1 MSMPAETYQTSTTL
15 NELLQGFVDAPAIEI
30 KGIASDSRQLSQ
42 GYLFLAVK
50 GASQHGLEF
59 VDAAVRAGV
68 AAIVYDESTADAVP
82 TEVGIPLLGVPQL
95 AQHLGAIADRYY
107 AHPSTQL
114 AVYAVTGTNG
124 KTTVASMIAQCL
136 QRLDRR
142 CAYLG
147 TLNNELTTPPPVELH
162 GILAEFRDDGAT
174 DAAIEVSSHALAQN
188 RTDSVRI
195 DTALFTN
202 LSRDHLDYHAD
213 MRDYGEAK
221 ARLFLEC
228 NPSHSIIN
236 IDDEFAAQLA
246 TRCVSDV
253 TVVSADVSRAADVRP
268 YVFAKRVTAHNNGFD
283 VDVQSSFGAGQFS
296 LAMPGDFNVA
306 NALLT
311 LALLLHKGIAIDAA
325 CSALSVVTAP
335 LGRMQAIDGPRQ
347 APAVYVDF
355 AHTPDA
361 LQAALQALRAHCNG
375 RIWVVFGCGG
385 DRDKGKRALMGRVAQ
400 RLADQVVVSSD
411 NPRNE
416 PASSIIDDIVAG
428 LASPAAATVIEDRAT
443 AIAWA
448 ISSAAAADIVLI
460 AGKGHEQYQQIG
472 AERIPFSD
480 QSVAAACLAARGE
493 GE

>member
-1 MSMPAETYQTSTTL
+1 MSMPAETYQTSITL
-15 NELLQGFVDAPAIEI
+15 DELLQGIVDAPAIEI
-30 KGIASDSRQLSQ
+30 SGIASDSRQLSA
-42 GYLFLAVK
+42 GDLFLAVK
-50 GASQHGLEF
+50 GASHHGLQF
-59 VDAAVRAGV
+59 VDAAVKTGV
-68 AAIVYDESTADAVP
+68 AAIVYDQSTADAEP
-82 TEVGIPLLGVPQL
+82 TDVGIPLLGVPQL
-95 AQHLGAIADRYY
+95 AQHLGEIADRFY
-107 AHPSTQL
+107 AQPSAQV
-114 AVYAVTGTNG
+114 AVLAVTGTNG

-136 QRLDRR
+136 QRLGRR

-174 DAAIEVSSHALAQN
+174 DAAIEASSHALAQH
-188 RTDSVRI
+188 RTDGVRI

-221 ARLFLEC
+221 ARLFLDC
-228 NPSHSIIN
+228 NPAHSIVN
-236 IDDEFAAQLA
+236 IDDDFGADLA
-246 TRCVSDV
+246 TRCVSEV
-253 TVVSADVSRAADVRP
+253 TVVSCDVQRSADVRP
-268 YVFAKRVTAHNNGFD
+268 FVFAKRIAANNSGFD
-283 VDVQSSFGAGQFS
+283 VEVHSSFGNGQFS
-296 LAMPGDFNVA
+296 LGMPGTFNVA

-311 LALLLHKGIAIDAA
+311 LALLLRKGFSIDAA
-325 CSALSVVTAP
+325 CAALSAVTAP
-335 LGRMQAIDGPRQ
+335 TGRMQLLEGPGQ

-361 LQAALQALRAHCNG
+361 LEAALQALRAHCKG

-385 DRDKGKRALMGRVAQ
+385 DRDNGKRGMMGSVAQ
-400 RLADQVVVSSD
+400 RLADQVVVTSD

-428 LASPAAATVIEDRAT
+428 LASPAAATVIEERAT

-448 ISSAAAADIVLI
+448 VNSAAASDIVLI

-472 AERIPFSD
+472 AQRLLFSD